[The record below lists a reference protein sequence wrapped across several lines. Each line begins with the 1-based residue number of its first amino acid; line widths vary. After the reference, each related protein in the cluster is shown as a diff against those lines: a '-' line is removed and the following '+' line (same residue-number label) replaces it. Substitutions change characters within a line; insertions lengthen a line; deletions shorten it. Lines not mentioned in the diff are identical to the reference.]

1 MTHTRWIYPIDLSGE
16 DEARQYSE
24 KQPYF
29 ILKCS
34 KIIGASYVKEISKK
48 DISDITTDGYMY
60 LIEEEQKIFVLDSS
74 CAYLLGVFNLEK
86 KRVLQQ
92 EYDAIKEK
100 SNIWNE
106 KNNKLK
112 KNDACVTY
120 QNIVQSFLS
129 PESEEYKKSLDLFN
143 NFRDNM
149 QKCKSKLKI
158 LEEEIQKMI
167 LEYIYNELRILP
179 VESNGINIQGT
190 MTHYLN
196 FFMRK

>member
-16 DEARQYSE
+16 DEARQSSE

-74 CAYLLGVFNLEK
+74 C
-86 KRVLQQ
+86 